1 MNNLT
6 TTLRRYPKTLGSVG
20 ILTTC
25 GLILYDK
32 RHLQRFISKFVDNSS
47 DKNDKTPE
55 PDYIYIKY
63 HIYKESMRK
72 LKQQEEDEK
81 KWISVIVN
89 PVGKWWKA
97 VKHSIAWRLLN
108 IAQTGSHH
116 ERLKAVRQLAR
127 IDHLKDWDF
136 RHLAQICDARTA
148 VSLARSGADTRWFIP
163 VHMKGCIKNPKLVLS
178 ELHGLLE
185 RLKPRSCVKHFFAKY
200 FPQQDPVEDVCEFFT
215 QDHPVSFNVQ
225 ETDMLKEIIAFL
237 HHVTK
242 EPEVAEQIIKEGG
255 LVHLMEL
262 CKIFSDD
269 NETLSTL
276 CKVLANMSIIK
287 DSVEHF
293 FVSGW
298 ISVLAE
304 WQQCPDLRLQVISAK
319 TMANLDHDD
328 PNYTVYAPN
337 VYPLHPRLRTRDK
350 PKADIIFVHGLLG
363 GVFIT
368 WRQKDRK
375 PTELGLY
382 GKNAFYTSETDDV
395 FLVGEQRRIQMRKNG
410 NGNGN
415 GNAKDK
421 VNPKGNVKGIA
432 QNVAGKGV
440 QLIDNKN
447 GGHKESGSIET
458 DALLKAT
465 TKHSN
470 KPLQISDNATK
481 ELVETLQ
488 NEAELDPEWEVVHPD
503 VPLAANENCSGEFS
517 VPGNEWLNQDHEEE
531 YTNCWPMEW
540 LPEDYPNTRIIG
552 IDYTSAVTE
561 WSANFTKYC
570 PCEKGQGHLDVR
582 ATSLLERITKADI
595 GNDRP
600 VVWIGHSMGGILTKL
615 ILMKAKDSADP
626 QAQQMAKNTNG
637 IVFLGVPHRGSPIAK
652 WKQHMQMILSP
663 SIEVKE
669 MEENA
674 PKLLQLHERFM
685 NCLRTS
691 FRHMKIVSIAEGSP
705 TMLTSFK
712 FPLRIVTEESA
723 CINHGDFYVLK
734 DDHLSL
740 SKPIFR
746 QSFLY
751 KRLLQV
757 IDETVNEKLNP
768 DLKEQLPVKKIET
781 HSLKS
786 PTTLQQNPS
795 LLQQTKDV
803 LSFIPQIL
811 FKFSTT

>member
-1 MNNLT
+1 
-6 TTLRRYPKTLGSVG
+6 
-20 ILTTC
+20 
-25 GLILYDK
+25 
-32 RHLQRFISKFVDNSS
+32 
-47 DKNDKTPE
+47 
-55 PDYIYIKY
+55 
-63 HIYKESMRK
+63 MRK
-72 LKQQEEDEK
+72 LKQQEEDDK

-97 VKHSIAWRLLN
+97 VKHSVAWRLLN

-163 VHMKGCIKNPKLVLS
+163 VHMKGCIKNPKLVLT
-178 ELHGLLE
+178 ELHELLE
-185 RLKPRSCVKHFFAKY
+185 HLKPRSCVKHFFAKY
-200 FPQQDPVEDVCEFFT
+200 FPHQDPVEDVCEFFT
-215 QDHPVSFNVQ
+215 QEHPISFNVQ
-225 ETDMLKEIIAFL
+225 ETDMLKEIISFL

-242 EPEVAEQIIKEGG
+242 EPEVAEQIIKLGG

-262 CKIFSDD
+262 CKIFADD

-276 CKVLANMSIIK
+276 CKVLANMSVIK

-293 FVSGW
+293 FASGW

-337 VYPLHPRLRTRDK
+337 VYPLHPRLRTRSK

-415 GNAKDK
+415 AKANTKTNEK
-421 VNPKGNVKGIA
+421 VAANNG
-432 QNVAGKGV
+432 VA
-440 QLIDNKN
+440 LMENKN
-447 GGHKESGSIET
+447 GANKDAGSIEKGNIFLLNQKENVLIKILFIFFLL
-458 DALLKAT
+458 DGLLKAT
-465 TKHSN
+465 SKHSN
-470 KPLQISDNATK
+470 KPLQISDDATK

-570 PCEKGQGHLDVR
+570 PCEKGQGQIDVR
-582 ATSLLERITKADI
+582 ATSLLERISMADI
-595 GNDRP
+595 GHDRP

-615 ILMKAKDSADP
+615 ILMKAKDSPDP
-626 QAQQMAKNTNG
+626 KVQQLAKNTNG

-674 PKLLQLHERFM
+674 PKLLELHERFM
-685 NCLRTS
+685 NCLRSS

-751 KRLLQV
+751 QRLLQV

-768 DLKEQLPVKKIET
+768 TLKEQLPVKKIDT

-786 PTTLQQNPS
+786 SQAATSTTALQNPS
-795 LLQQTKDV
+795 LLQQTKDI
-803 LSFIPQIL
+803 LSLIPQIL

>member
-1 MNNLT
+1 MNNL
-6 TTLRRYPKTLGSVG
+6 RYRKTLGGVG
-20 ILTTC
+20 IITTC
-25 GLILYDK
+25 GLILYEKHRIKKFLSKIVDTNKGNNGDK
-32 RHLQRFISKFVDNSS
+32 S
-47 DKNDKTPE
+47 E

-63 HIYKESMRK
+63 HIYRESMRK
-72 LKQQEEDEK
+72 LKQKEEDDK

-97 VKHSIAWRLLN
+97 LKHSVAWRLLD
-108 IAQTGSHH
+108 IAQNGSHH
-116 ERLKAVRQLAR
+116 DRLKAVRQLAS

-148 VSLARSGADTRWFIP
+148 VSLARSGADKRWFVP

-178 ELHGLLE
+178 ELHDLLSH
-185 RLKPRSCVKHFFAKY
+185 LNSAKFCVKHFFKKY
-200 FPQQDPVEDVCEFFT
+200 FPEQDPVEDVCEFFT
-215 QDHPVSFNVQ
+215 QDHPVSFNVH
-225 ETDMLKEIIAFL
+225 ETDLLKEIIAFL

-242 EPEVAEQIIKEGG
+242 EPEVSEQIIKEGG

-262 CKIFSDD
+262 AKIFADD

-276 CKVLANMSIIK
+276 CKVLANISLVK

-298 ISVLAE
+298 IGVLAE

-328 PNYTVYAPN
+328 PNYTVYPPN
-337 VYPLHPRLRTRDK
+337 VYPLHPRLRTRTK
-350 PKADIIFVHGLLG
+350 PKADIIFIHGLLG

-395 FLVGEQRRIQMRKNG
+395 FLVGEQRRLNLKKNANG
-410 NGNGN
+410 NKNKTEKN
-415 GNAKDK
+415 
-421 VNPKGNVKGIA
+421 
-432 QNVAGKGV
+432 
-440 QLIDNKN
+440 IDNESTVQ
-447 GGHKESGSIET
+447 HEEKEVT
-458 DALLKAT
+458 DEKKKILKAH
-465 TKHSN
+465 TKSSS
-470 KPLQISDNATK
+470 KPLAISDAATK
-481 ELVETLQ
+481 ELVESLKSEPEL
-488 NEAELDPEWEVVHPD
+488 EADWEVVHPD

-517 VPGNEWLNQDHEEE
+517 VSGNDWINQDNEED

-540 LPEDYPNTRIIG
+540 LPEDHPNTRIIG

-570 PCEKGQGHLDVR
+570 PCEKGQGHIETR
-582 ATSLLERITKADI
+582 ANSLLERISMSDI
-595 GNDRP
+595 GKDRP

-615 ILMKAKDSADP
+615 ILMKAKDSKDP
-626 QAQQMAKNTNG
+626 KVQQLAQNTSS
-637 IVFLGVPHRGSPIAK
+637 IVFLGTPHRGSPIAK

-674 PKLLQLHERFM
+674 PRLLELHEQFM
-685 NCLRTS
+685 NCLRTC
-691 FRHMKIVSIAEGSP
+691 FRNIKVVSIAEGKP

-723 CINHGDFYVLK
+723 RINYGDFYVLK

-757 IDETVNEKLNP
+757 IDETVNEKSDP
-768 DLKEQLPVKKIET
+768 VLKQALSSKSSEILSQ
-781 HSLKS
+781 KS
-786 PTTLQQNPS
+786 PAVHTPS
-795 LLQQTKDV
+795 IVEQAKNILALL
-803 LSFIPQIL
+803 PQIVL
-811 FKFSTT
+811 KFSTT